1 MSVRSKVLTLI
12 KRRNMSH
19 FTLSELKDLCKG
31 IVRSKSQPHYH
42 SLIYKTLWMM
52 EKKGYL
58 SVLPETD
65 IKNEKIYSLTE
76 LGRNLLEMID
86 EIEEPSSQNLQATH
100 SMEHI
105 VHLINDYSVAL
116 AEAQEYQDLS
126 QKLPSMKE
134 FLQVKYIE
142 AKSRAAHFKGR
153 LAAVENLLSM
163 ENSDAA
169 SSMAS

>member
-31 IVRSKSQPHYH
+31 IVRSKSQSHYH

-65 IKNEKIYSLTE
+65 GKNEKIYSLTE
-76 LGRNLLEMID
+76 QGRNLLERID
-86 EIEEPSSQNLQATH
+86 EIEEPLTQNLQATN

-105 VHLINDYSVAL
+105 VHLVNDYSVAL
-116 AEAQEYQDLS
+116 AEASAEAQEYQDLS

-134 FLQVKYIE
+134 FLQAKYIE

-153 LAAVENLLSM
+153 LVAVENLLLK
-163 ENSDAA
+163 ENSDVA
-169 SSMAS
+169 S